1 MVAGVVAL
9 AGEDGQELCAGAEAG
24 AGLAGGLPLR
34 CLVDFQALGLEHVL
48 NIERQLTT
56 EVFTKMGM
64 ERLLTA
70 SATSSAVG
78 P

>member
-1 MVAGVVAL
+1 MNSPDIPATPRRSRRHVVRLLAMPAGTR
-9 AGEDGQELCAGAEAG
+9 
-24 AGLAGGLPLR
+24 PLR